1 MSSSRI
7 EEASSLGV
15 FATLRRGLQI
25 SPEIARGLPV
35 TLALALVATGGRIVV
50 PITVQQ
56 TIDTAINVPDG
67 PLVNRVIM
75 LVCLAAVGV
84 VLTAACSYVVNYRLV
99 TRTEEG
105 LATLRLRAFKH
116 VHDLSTLTQSTER
129 RGSLVSRVTSDVDTI
144 SMFVQFGGLQL
155 ILSSGQLL
163 VATVL
168 MAWYSWKLTI
178 IVWAVFIPMMLAAPA
193 AQRLVSAAFGRV
205 RERMGSF
212 LGAVSESVV
221 GAETIRVYG
230 VNARTQRR
238 LDRANARHRKAAIK
252 AQTLVALAFSGG
264 VFSSGLAIAVVM
276 VAGTFLGIAGD
287 ISIGRL
293 VAFFFLVQLFT
304 GPVQI
309 ATEVLNELQNAVAGW
324 RRVIAIM
331 ESPIDVADP
340 TDGGREPAVGPLD
353 ISFDDVSFAYPN
365 GPTVLRDI
373 NLRIASGTR
382 VAVVGETGSGK
393 TTMARLLTRLMDPAK
408 GRVTIGDVDLRDINR
423 EHLRE
428 RISLVPQEGYLFSG
442 TLANNIAL
450 GGKEVSRLD
459 VETAIENLGL
469 ESWVSGFIDG
479 LDTEV
484 GQRGEQLSA
493 GERQLVALA
502 RAAVANP
509 DVLVLDE
516 ATSAVDPE
524 TEVQIQAALEKLTSD
539 RTSVAIAHRLSTAE
553 AADLILVVDAG
564 EIVEQGG
571 HDELLNLNGR
581 YATMYESWIAQTRQV

>member
-353 ISFDDVSFAYPN
+353 VSFDDVSFAYPN

>member
-1 MSSSRI
+1 
-7 EEASSLGV
+7 
-15 FATLRRGLQI
+15 
-25 SPEIARGLPV
+25 
-35 TLALALVATGGRIVV
+35 
-50 PITVQQ
+50 
-56 TIDTAINVPDG
+56 
-67 PLVNRVIM
+67 
-75 LVCLAAVGV
+75 
-84 VLTAACSYVVNYRLV
+84 
-99 TRTEEG
+99 
-105 LATLRLRAFKH
+105 
-116 VHDLSTLTQSTER
+116 
-129 RGSLVSRVTSDVDTI
+129 
-144 SMFVQFGGLQL
+144 
-155 ILSSGQLL
+155 
-163 VATVL
+163 
-168 MAWYSWKLTI
+168 
-178 IVWAVFIPMMLAAPA
+178 
-193 AQRLVSAAFGRV
+193 
-205 RERMGSF
+205 
-212 LGAVSESVV
+212 
-221 GAETIRVYG
+221 
-230 VNARTQRR
+230 
-238 LDRANARHRKAAIK
+238 
-252 AQTLVALAFSGG
+252 
-264 VFSSGLAIAVVM
+264 M

>member
-1 MSSSRI
+1 VSSSRI

>member
-7 EEASSLGV
+7 EETSSLGV

-25 SPEIARGLPV
+25 SPEIGRGLPV
-35 TLALALVATGGRIVV
+35 TMALALVATGGRIVV
-50 PITVQQ
+50 PVTVQQ
-56 TIDTAINVPDG
+56 TIDTAINVPNG
-67 PLVNRVIM
+67 PLVNRVVM

-99 TRTEEG
+99 TRTEQG

-163 VATVL
+163 VATAL

-178 IVWAVFIPMMLAAPA
+178 IVWAVFIPMMLVAPA
-193 AQRLVSAAFGRV
+193 AQRLVSAAFGQV
-205 RERMGSF
+205 RERMGNF

-238 LDRANARHRKAAIK
+238 LDKANARHRKAAIK
-252 AQTLVALAFSGG
+252 AQTFVALAFSGG

-276 VAGTFLGIAGD
+276 IAGTFLGMAGE

-340 TDGGREPAVGPLD
+340 ADGGHEPAAGPLD

-373 NLRIASGTR
+373 NLRIPSGTR

-393 TTMARLLTRLMDPAK
+393 TTMARLLTRLMDPAT
-408 GRVTIGDVDLRDINR
+408 GSVAIGDVDLREINR

-428 RISLVPQEGYLFSG
+428 RISLVPQEGYLFAG
-442 TLANNIAL
+442 NLADNIAL
-450 GGKEVSRLD
+450 GGRDVSRLD
-459 VETAIENLGL
+459 VETAVENLGL
-469 ESWVSGFIDG
+469 ESWVSGFFDG

-509 DVLVLDE
+509 DLLVLDE

-524 TEVQIQAALEKLTSD
+524 TEVQIQAALEKLTSG

-571 HDELLNLNGR
+571 HDELLGLQGR
-581 YATMYESWIAQTRQV
+581 YAAMYESWIAQTRQV